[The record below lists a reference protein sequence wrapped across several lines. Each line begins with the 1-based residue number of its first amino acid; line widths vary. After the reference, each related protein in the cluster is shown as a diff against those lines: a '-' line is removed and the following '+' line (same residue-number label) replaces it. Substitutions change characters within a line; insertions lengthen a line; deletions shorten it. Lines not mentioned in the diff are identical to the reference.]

1 MSLQTVY
8 VICMM
13 LETPRWGAESSTLG
27 LDLQSNISDLPP
39 RSLKAIMML
48 GSMISGSALI
58 LHVGHTCFCTSVHVL
73 LASLGIYMLRPKNDK
88 PALKSSR
95 PNPHFHQEAQ
105 SSASQEKTKLV
116 VPSTNPGKPQHYI
129 SPIGCAASAARQP
142 LTLCEAEAAGFSFP
156 RDLSHVAS
164 LAGPDGSGIDRV

>member
-27 LDLQSNISDLPP
+27 LDLQSNIGDLPP

-48 GSMISGSALI
+48 RSVISGSAFI

-105 SSASQEKTKLV
+105 SSASQEKNQTRC
-116 VPSTNPGKPQHYI
+116 
-129 SPIGCAASAARQP
+129 PIDQPRQATALYLAHRMCRKRRP
-142 LTLCEAEAAGFSFP
+142 TTPDSVRSRSGRLQ
-156 RDLSHVAS
+156 LSS
-164 LAGPDGSGIDRV
+164 GS